1 MISPVA
7 QEFTRSLP
15 VDCGLLRADI
25 TSGKPIDQAEI
36 LSLAALAQA
45 LFVTV
50 TIESRTLDR
59 VVDCHGLW
67 KEATG
72 LFEELCSSLA
82 DINSDDQAINWLR
95 SRLIHFR
102 DQAADRKEMFTV
114 SLKERLRHAADRG
127 ADFETSFTERHSIEP
142 SGVTG
147 HPGPAHVYSVG
158 KF

>member
-1 MISPVA
+1 MKSPAA
-7 QEFTRSLP
+7 QEFALSLP

-25 TSGKPIDQAEI
+25 ESGAPIDQAEI

-50 TIESRTLDR
+50 TIESRTLDK
-59 VVDCHGLW
+59 VDDCRALW
-67 KEATG
+67 AEATG

-82 DINSDDQAINWLR
+82 DLNSDLSVRWLR

-102 DQAADRKEMFTV
+102 DQAADRKEMFTI
-114 SLKERLRHAADRG
+114 SERARLEHAKNRG
-127 ADFETSFTERHSIEP
+127 ADFETSFTERHSIEAAGP
-142 SGVTG
+142 TSNA
-147 HPGPAHVYSVG
+147 GPAHVYSVG

>member
-1 MISPVA
+1 MKSPVA
-7 QEFTRSLP
+7 QAFADSLP
-15 VDCGLLRADI
+15 VDAGLLRADI
-25 TSGKPIDQAEI
+25 TSGRPIDHAEI

-50 TIESRTLDR
+50 TVESRTLDK
-59 VVDCHGLW
+59 VDDCRRLW
-67 KEATG
+67 SEAAG

-82 DINSDDQAINWLR
+82 DINSDDLSVQWLR
-95 SRLIHFR
+95 GRLIHLR

-142 SGVTG
+142 SGVTSNA
-147 HPGPAHVYSVG
+147 GPAHVYSVG
-158 KF
+158 KY